1 MKRESVNPSAVNG
14 AILLLTVMSLFAV
27 HFEAAGDQDAVARI
41 AAISGPVFV
50 RNTAG
55 QVAAEKDLP
64 LTLADQLTTGA
75 AGVVQVKF
83 NDGTSFTLYEN
94 SSIRIDKY
102 RSAGKAAAGMTESA
116 FEVLQGKLRFFVK
129 PTKEKKNET
138 QFRSKSAVMGI
149 RGTSGLIGVNPSG
162 ETELVVFTGLVEV
175 RNPKFPDVKIA
186 VSPNFQT
193 KIGLGSAPQSPRPVS
208 ADALKKLLPAVSG
221 ESGFTEDGID
231 QGAPERQ
238 NEKAPSKGEEQ
249 SSENKDKPK
258 EQEKGSAKEGEEPS
272 GQEKKSSDKDNGK
285 SRRPSKPVFA
295 PGGEV
300 TNKNSQG
307 PADSASKLSSAGQ
320 TSGGKADEN
329 KSGSKPVPASGLPQN
344 QVQNP
349 AVMSVDID
357 KVSSK
362 VMNAIDRTQQS
373 VREAAPPVTAS
384 PAARSPQRVK
394 VKITLPSD

>member
-14 AILLLTVMSLFAV
+14 ANLLLTVMSLLAV

-64 LTLADQLTTGA
+64 LTLADQLSTGA

-193 KIGLGSAPQSPRPVS
+193 KIGLGAAPQPPRPVS
-208 ADALKKLLPAVSG
+208 ADALKKMLPAVSG
-221 ESGFTEDGID
+221 DSGFTEDGIE

-238 NEKAPSKGEEQ
+238 NEKAPSKEEQ
-249 SSENKDKPK
+249 PSENKDKPK
-258 EQEKGSAKEGEEPS
+258 EQEKGPVKEGEERA
-272 GQEKKSSDKDNGK
+272 GQEQKSSDKDSGR

-300 TNKNSQG
+300 TNKNRQG
-307 PADSASKLSSAGQ
+307 TTDSTSKLSSAGQ

-329 KSGSKPVPASGLPQN
+329 KSASKPVPASGLPQN

-362 VMNAIDRTQQS
+362 VMNAIDRTQQV

-394 VKITLPSD
+394 VKINLPSD